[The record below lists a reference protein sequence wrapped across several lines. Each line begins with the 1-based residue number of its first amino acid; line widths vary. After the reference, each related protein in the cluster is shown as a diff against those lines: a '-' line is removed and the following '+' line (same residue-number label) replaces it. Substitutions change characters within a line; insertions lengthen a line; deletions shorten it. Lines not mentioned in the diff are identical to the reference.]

1 MQLLHLMPVFG
12 SSGCRQLTDEVQARL
27 ALSFANCFLIRSGLR
42 SYNCDKDTPVSECL
56 KDVDSNAFTAYSNF
70 FTVIVKNISR
80 QFDLCHPSDSHCESK
95 LVKDDLAS
103 NKEFEVKA
111 IVLVMADSR
120 CLFFGKRER
129 LGAT

>member
-1 MQLLHLMPVFG
+1 MQLLHLMPVVV

-70 FTVIVKNISR
+70 FTVSISNISIYFSLGLMAR
-80 QFDLCHPSDSHCESK
+80 EKKNYLITFALYHQASCLKKLLDLGIFPEAK
-95 LVKDDLAS
+95 LFLAQE
-103 NKEFEVKA
+103 KTQ
-111 IVLVMADSR
+111 DSR
-120 CLFFGKRER
+120 
-129 LGAT
+129 